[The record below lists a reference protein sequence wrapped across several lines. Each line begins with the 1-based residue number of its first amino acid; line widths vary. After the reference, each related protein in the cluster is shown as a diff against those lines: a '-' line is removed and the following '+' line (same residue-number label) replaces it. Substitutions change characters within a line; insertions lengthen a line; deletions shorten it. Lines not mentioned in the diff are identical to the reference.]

1 MIFSPMLAG
10 TVKSIDDI
18 KYPVLASVKLD
29 GIRALMI
36 KGKCVSR
43 NFKPIPNNK
52 IRTAIEK
59 IFPDNVDGEII
70 ISMPNGKAQS
80 FSKITSIVMTEDEQE
95 HNFEY
100 HVFDYVKDKLNKPY
114 QDRMKDLAEL
124 HFKIDSDHFMPL
136 FPQTINN
143 REELLEFETRCI
155 KAKYE
160 GVIIRSPDG
169 PYKCGRSTL
178 KEGYLLK
185 IKRFKDSDA
194 IILALEEKMHNANI
208 KQKDVFGH
216 SKRSSHQ
223 DNLVPANTL
232 GTIVVRDIHTNQE
245 FRIGSG
251 FNDDLRKEIWSNKN
265 KYVGKLVKYRFQS
278 AGVKLLPRFPSFI
291 GFRDKNDL

>member
-1 MIFSPMLAG
+1 MILSPMLAG

-70 ISMPNGKAQS
+70 IPKQP

-100 HVFDYVKDKLNKPY
+100 HVFDYVKHKLEKSY
-114 QDRMKDLAEL
+114 QDRLKDLAEL
-124 HFKIDSDHFMPL
+124 HFKIDNDHFRPL

-143 REELLEFETRCI
+143 KEELLEFETQCL

-185 IKRFKDSDA
+185 LKRFKDSEA
-194 IILALEEKMHNANI
+194 VILALEEKLHNNNK
-208 KQKDVFGH
+208 KQKDAFGH

-223 DNLVPANTL
+223 DNMIPANTL
-232 GTIVVRDIHTNQE
+232 GTIVVKDIYSGQE
-245 FRIGSG
+245 FRIGTG
-251 FNDDLRKEIWSNKN
+251 IGLNDDLRKEIWNHKN
-265 KYVGKLVKYRFQS
+265 KYIGKLIKYRFQS
-278 AGVKLLPRFPSFI
+278 TGVKLLPRFPSFI
-291 GFRDKNDL
+291 GIRDKNDL